1 MGIRSKTVETEEDI
15 NMTSLLDVLFI
26 LIIFFLVTTTFKQ
39 LEDDRRVELPVDQR
53 NQAMA
58 NKAGDVVKINIRK
71 SGAYVIMGKPV
82 TEEMVEKT
90 MEYAVTKRPEV
101 KVMIRVDKETMHLYL
116 ANVLSICKFV
126 GVKDTHI
133 MVKTLK

>member
-26 LIIFFLVTTTFKQ
+26 LIIFFLVTATCKQ

-90 MEYAVTKRPEV
+90 MKDAVIKRPEV

>member
-15 NMTSLLDVLFI
+15 NMNSLLDVLFI

-39 LEDDRRVELPVDQR
+39 LEDDHRVELPVDQR

-90 MEYAVTKRPEV
+90 MKDAVIKRPEV

>member
-1 MGIRSKTVETEEDI
+1 MRMRSSSTESSDVI
-15 NMTSLLDVLFI
+15 NMTSLLDVMFI

-39 LEDDRRVELPVDQR
+39 LEDDRRVDLPLDQR
-53 NQAMA
+53 NQALA

-71 SGAYVIMGKPV
+71 SGAYVIMDKLV

-90 MEYAVTKRPEV
+90 MRKAVVKRPEV
-101 KVMIRVDKETMHLYL
+101 KVLIRADKETKHLYV

-126 GVKDTHI
+126 GVKETHI
-133 MVKTLK
+133 MVKTLN

>member
-90 MEYAVTKRPEV
+90 MEDAVTKRSEV

>member
-1 MGIRSKTVETEEDI
+1 MRIRSSETESGDVI
-15 NMTSLLDVLFI
+15 NMSSLLDVLFI

-39 LEDDRRVELPVDQR
+39 QEDDHRVDLPVDQR
-53 NQAMA
+53 NQAMS

-71 SGAYVIMGKPV
+71 SGAYVLMDKAV
-82 TEEMVEKT
+82 TEEMIEAAMK
-90 MEYAVTKRPEV
+90 EAVTNRPDV
-101 KVMIRVDKETMHLYL
+101 KVLVRADKESKHLYL

-133 MVKTLK
+133 MVKTLD

>member
-90 MEYAVTKRPEV
+90 MKDAVTKRSEV